1 MPLDAW
7 ITLATLAAA
16 LGLLAS
22 DRLAPSLVVFGAD
35 VFLLLTGVI
44 DAPAALEG
52 FSNPAPFTV
61 AALFVMARA
70 VEKTGAIQPVISSA
84 LGTGRS
90 ARRSLAR
97 LLLPVATS
105 SAFLNN
111 TPIVA
116 MTTAQVARW
125 ADSRGRPAS
134 DFLMPLSFAAILG
147 GATTL
152 IGTSTTLL
160 VSGLME
166 AHGMAPMGMFEITRL
181 GLPVALVGLAY
192 LVLFSHDMLP
202 RRAAAFREM
211 EEKTRDFIVQM
222 EVRPGGSLDGVTVG
236 TGGLRHLERVFL
248 TEVQR
253 AGGDVVA
260 PARPETRLHGGDVL
274 VFAGAADHVVDLQ
287 AHAGLMSSER
297 EHVTF
302 FQDAGHTYF
311 EVVVGAGSPLAGRT
325 LAEVDFRK
333 RFGAAVL
340 AIHRAGAPVRAKLG
354 TVELRPGDTLL
365 VLSDADFGDR
375 WRDRSDFILISRRGE
390 VAPSTSRQGVLV
402 LAALIAVVGTAAAG
416 VLPILHGSLAAALLL
431 LVSGVLTPG
440 EARRAVDLN
449 VVGLMAAA
457 FGLAAAVEQSG
468 LAAAIV
474 GTMVSVAGGL
484 GPWAVLLGLILVT
497 LLLTELV
504 TNSAAA
510 VLVFPVAMAAAAAEG
525 IDPRPVAL
533 AVAVAASASFL
544 TPIGYQTNTMVYG
557 PGGYRF
563 GDYVRLGA
571 PLTLLV
577 VVVLMAL
584 HPW

>member
-16 LGLLAS
+16 LGLLVT

-44 DAPAALEG
+44 DAGAALEG

-90 ARRSLAR
+90 PRRSLAR

-116 MTTAQVARW
+116 MTTAQVASW
-125 ADSRGRPAS
+125 AESRGRSAS
-134 DFLMPLSFAAILG
+134 DYLMPLSFAAILG

-166 AHGMAPMGMFEITRL
+166 AHDMAPMGMFEITRL
-181 GLPVALVGLAY
+181 GLPVAVVGLAY

-222 EVRPGGSLDGVTVG
+222 EVRPGGSLDGVTVEA
-236 TGGLRHLERVFL
+236 GGLRHLERVFL

-253 AGGDVVA
+253 TEGDVVA

-274 VFAGAADHVVDLQ
+274 VFAGEADHVVDLQ

-302 FQDAGHTYF
+302 FQDAGHTYY
-311 EVVVGAGSPLAGRT
+311 EAVVGAGSPLAGRT
-325 LAEVDFRK
+325 LREVDFRK
-333 RFGAAVL
+333 RFDAAVL

-390 VAPSTSRQGVLV
+390 VAPPASRQGILV
-402 LAALIAVVGTAAAG
+402 LATLLAVVGTAAAG

-431 LVSGVLTPG
+431 LTWGVLTPG

-449 VVGLMAAA
+449 VVGLIAAA

-474 GTMVSVAGGL
+474 GTMMSVAGGL
-484 GPWAVLLGLILVT
+484 GPWAVLLGLLLAT
-497 LLLTELV
+497 LLLTELI

-510 VLVFPVAMAAAAAEG
+510 VLVFPVAMTAAAAEG

-571 PLTLLV
+571 PLTILV